1 MTIAEVSK
9 KYDIS
14 ADTLR
19 YYERI
24 GLIPPVNRSRSWIRD
39 YTEEDCRWVEFAK
52 CMRGAGL
59 QVEALI
65 EYVAL
70 FQQGDETV
78 PARKQLLI
86 EQRDQLN
93 ERITLLQQTLE
104 RLNRK
109 IDGYEQIILPVEQQL
124 RQSRQENGGE

>member
-1 MTIAEVSK
+1 MTIAEVARQ
-9 KYDIS
+9 YDLS

-24 GLIPPVNRSRSWIRD
+24 GLIPSVNRSRGGIRD

-52 CMRGAGL
+52 CMRGAGI

-70 FQQGDETV
+70 FQQGEDTQE
-78 PARKQLLI
+78 ARKQILI
-86 EQRDQLN
+86 EQRDQLA
-93 ERITLLQQTLE
+93 ERIAAMQKTLE
-104 RLNRK
+104 RLDSK
-109 IDGYEQIILPVEQQL
+109 IEHYDILLKKEEKL
-124 RQSRQENGGE
+124 KRS